1 VTAAPHNDDSE
12 LRPAIRLDS
21 KTNAPL
27 VRRIFEQTG
36 RVHVTGILEAAA
48 ARRLHQCLASETP
61 WQVAIGDSRK
71 SHDLTVT
78 SLDQIEP
85 EHRERLLASLHS
97 AAARGFA
104 YRYANFRIDEHYAAS
119 RHRDSYLMAFYEFLN
134 SPEFLEFARAA
145 TGFPDIGFADAQA
158 TLYRAGDFLTW
169 HDDDVAGKNRRAA
182 YVFSFTPQ
190 WRSDWGGL
198 LAFPDAYGHL
208 HEAYAP
214 AFNALNLMRVPTPHL
229 VTQVAS
235 YAPAGRF
242 SITGWLRSGDPTRR
256 DAP

>member
-1 VTAAPHNDDSE
+1 MTAAPRDDDND
-12 LRPAIRLDS
+12 LRPAIRLDP

-36 RVHVTGILEAAA
+36 RVHVTGILDAAA
-48 ARRLHQCLASETP
+48 ARRLHQCLARETA
-61 WQVAIGDSRK
+61 WSVAIGDEGR
-71 SHDLTVT
+71 SHDLAV
-78 SLDQIEP
+78 
-85 EHRERLLASLHS
+85 ASLEELDPEARDELVTGLNH

-104 YRYANFRIDEHYAAS
+104 YRYANFRIDEHYAAA

-182 YVFSFTPQ
+182 YVFNFTPQ

-208 HEAYAP
+208 HEAYQP
-214 AFNALNLMRVPTPHL
+214 AFNALNLLRVPTPHF
-229 VTQVAS
+229 VSQIAS
-235 YAPAGRF
+235 FAPAGRY
-242 SITGWLRSGDPTRR
+242 SITGWLRAGQPARSS
-256 DAP
+256 A